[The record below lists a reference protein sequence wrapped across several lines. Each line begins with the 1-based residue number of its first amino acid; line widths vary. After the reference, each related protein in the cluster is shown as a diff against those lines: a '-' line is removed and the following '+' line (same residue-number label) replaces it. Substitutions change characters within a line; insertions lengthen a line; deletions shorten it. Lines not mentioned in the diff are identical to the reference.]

1 MKQFA
6 VIGCGRFG
14 ASVAK
19 ALYKNGYD
27 VLAIDESPDIVQHIS
42 EHVTHSASIDVKDEN
57 ALRAVGI
64 RNIDVAIVA
73 IGSEI
78 KASIMAT
85 LVMKELGVKYV
96 VAKAQDELHAKVLYK
111 TGADRVIFPER
122 DMGIRLAYNLTST
135 NLLDYIE
142 LAPDYS
148 IMEILAPT
156 KWVDKTL
163 YETNVRAKYGLSILA
178 IKHGEA
184 VNVSP
189 KAEDV
194 IHRGDVLVVIGSN
207 DDLQK
212 IQDRV

>member
-14 ASVAK
+14 SALAK
-19 ALYKNGYD
+19 TLYKNGFD
-27 VLAIDESPDIVQHIS
+27 VLAIDESPEIIQNIS
-42 EHVTHSASIDVKDEN
+42 EHVTHSVSIDVKDEN
-57 ALRAVGI
+57 ALKAVGM

-78 KASIMAT
+78 KASIMVT
-85 LVMKELGVKYV
+85 LVVKEMGVRYV

-111 TGADRVIFPER
+111 IGADRVIFPER

-135 NLLDYIE
+135 NILDYIE

-148 IMEILAPT
+148 IMEIVTPLR
-156 KWVDKTL
+156 WVDKTL
-163 YETNVRAKYGLSILA
+163 TETDVRAKYGLSILA
-178 IKHGEA
+178 IKHGES
-184 VNVSP
+184 VKVSP
-189 KAEDV
+189 KAEEV
-194 IHRGDVLVVIGSN
+194 IRRGDVLVVVGSN

-212 IQDRV
+212 AQDKV